1 MQINTVELHERN
13 GTLKII
19 DSREYSRMRRLEL
32 LSPDG
37 KILLSWLQRRNKQ
50 VISMVEI
57 AKCLMP
63 VSLRSA
69 ATIRQMM
76 GELMRLGFVESKVTH
91 IIYAGRTRKE
101 NWTILDRVPP
111 AS

>member
-1 MQINTVELHERN
+1 MQINTIEIYTN
-13 GTLKII
+13 GALNII
-19 DSREYSRMRRLEL
+19 DSREYNRQRRLEL
-32 LSPDG
+32 LSPDART
-37 KILLSWLQRRNKQ
+37 LLYWLTNRGKQ
-50 VISMVEI
+50 VVSMVEI
-57 AKCLMP
+57 TKCLTP
-63 VSLRSA
+63 VSLRRA
-69 ATIRQMM
+69 PTIRQMM